1 MKARIKL
8 ITLFTLVTAALL
20 VLAFV
25 NLQHI
30 RDAGPSPRSA
40 LSTEAG
46 NPAFGKS
53 PSVASTGQRGEI
65 T

>member
-1 MKARIKL
+1 MKARTKL
-8 ITLFTLVTAALL
+8 IILFTLITAALL

-40 LSTEAG
+40 LSTVAG
-46 NPAFGKS
+46 NSAIGKS
-53 PSVASTGQRGEI
+53 PSAASTGQRGEI